1 MKKERENRGGFLM
14 GNMARSNSG
23 MVAGSG
29 VGPHSHSGGAEAGR
43 VVFGT

>member
-1 MKKERENRGGFLM
+1 M